1 MSSTQQMTAGIL
13 GLALIGIY
21 SWIMIATKGSAAT
34 WASLI
39 LLAAI
44 ALLVTAARSL
54 AVSRAKERDVS

>member
-1 MSSTQQMTAGIL
+1 MSSTQQKTAGIL

-21 SWIMIATKGSAAT
+21 SWIMIATNGSAAT

>member
-21 SWIMIATKGSAAT
+21 SWIMIATNGSAAT